1 MPFISNISDEVIKKM
16 IALHQASL
24 LLDETLKGNLKFL
37 KESKQSHSLT
47 EVKVSWQYST
57 SLVVSL

>member
-1 MPFISNISDEVIKKM
+1 MPFISNISDELVKRRV
-16 IALHQASL
+16 ALHHASL
-24 LLDETLKGNLKFL
+24 LLNETLKGNLKFL
-37 KESKQSHSLT
+37 NGSKQSHSLT